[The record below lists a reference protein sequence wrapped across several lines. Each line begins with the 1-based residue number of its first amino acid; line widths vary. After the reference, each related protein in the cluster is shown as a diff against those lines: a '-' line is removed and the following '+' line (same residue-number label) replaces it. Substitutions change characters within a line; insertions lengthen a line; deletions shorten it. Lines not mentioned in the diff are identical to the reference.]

1 MLPLANLKVVQV
13 VACFNSAVGLLDQ
26 SWPVDFLGKD
36 CEDRN
41 LTLLQRVRSD
51 DSLLTELFAGFES
64 TQLHDLGSQVDQ
76 NAEAMRSETCLL
88 PDDLAPEM
96 VAFELTLV
104 NIKLFNILTFP
115 DKFILHKKF
124 DIKLEMLVFL
134 DAVLNIFVNPSN
146 CEFYFLEIAKNFNDR
161 SILLFLDQAWRELPS
176 AALIGLQGCIGFLV
190 VLWCS

>member
-1 MLPLANLKVVQV
+1 
-13 VACFNSAVGLLDQ
+13 
-26 SWPVDFLGKD
+26 
-36 CEDRN
+36 
-41 LTLLQRVRSD
+41 
-51 DSLLTELFAGFES
+51 
-64 TQLHDLGSQVDQ
+64 
-76 NAEAMRSETCLL
+76 MRSETCLL
-88 PDDLAPEM
+88 PDDLAPKM

-161 SILLFLDQAWRELPS
+161 SILLFLD
-176 AALIGLQGCIGFLV
+176 
-190 VLWCS
+190 